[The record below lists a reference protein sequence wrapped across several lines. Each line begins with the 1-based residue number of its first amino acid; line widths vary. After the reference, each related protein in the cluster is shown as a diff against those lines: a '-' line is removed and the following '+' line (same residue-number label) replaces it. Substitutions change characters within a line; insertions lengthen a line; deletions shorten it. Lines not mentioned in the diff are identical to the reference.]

1 MNMNSG
7 YQIYQ
12 AERGK
17 SYTEQL
23 QADRQA
29 GERAAAVTR
38 RWHAIMRTLRG
49 ARFTG
54 SSSAYEGSAAQPGR
68 GVAQCLVQRA
78 GWQAKFPGG
87 GA

>member
-1 MNMNSG
+1 MNMNIG

-17 SYTEQL
+17 SYAEQL

-29 GERAAAVTR
+29 GVRAAAVTR

-49 ARFTG
+49 YSPAHQAAEQPVLTSLVNNEIHPFYVQDACHQAR
-54 SSSAYEGSAAQPGR
+54 R
-68 GVAQCLVQRA
+68 
-78 GWQAKFPGG
+78 
-87 GA
+87 

>member
-17 SYTEQL
+17 SYSEQL
-23 QADRQA
+23 QADQLA

-38 RWHAIMRTLRG
+38 RWHAMMRPL
-49 ARFTG
+49 
-54 SSSAYEGSAAQPGR
+54 
-68 GVAQCLVQRA
+68 LVRQQVHSLDMQKVCH
-78 GWQAKFPGG
+78 QADG
-87 GA
+87 